1 MVALDYGVLPIFARN
16 ARESTPVRREL
27 GRCFGWH
34 CLTAAEKSGI
44 ILSIV
49 VVSGVLLL
57 AYMYYLGRATI
68 SRRERTSVRLPGG
81 RRVEHGRGQPSNT
94 AIAPLPVVQQWP
106 GYPAQVFYQPA
117 VFSVDEAHRARA
129 QPCVGRYHRHTPPA
143 IMYPLPPIQHYA
155 TPTTQHTPKVPIQQ
169 QYGGHREASLPR
181 IARSESNMQTSQA
194 APSSPPASGGRP
206 RQPTLLQR
214 LGRALR
220 LPVGR
225 ASTIASTSV
234 PGTPRRT
241 VSRESA
247 NRRWTTRRDEE
258 MAATTDGDADNG
270 ERGRQRQPP
279 RGRRG
284 SVAAEED
291 ETRSLQTNVATVHS
305 DDFRIVNP
313 PSLLLQQLEADGDND
328 ANMAELC
335 ASHWIPSESSVQM
348 EERPPGRRRQTV
360 HYVARPELRNQE
372 ESRPSREALRLGG
385 LEGR

>member
-1 MVALDYGVLPIFARN
+1 M
-16 ARESTPVRREL
+16 PVRRGL
-27 GRCFGWH
+27 GRCPGWH

-68 SRRERTSVRLPGG
+68 SRRESTSVRLPGG
-81 RRVEHGRGQPSNT
+81 RRVEPCRVQPPNT

-129 QPCVGRYHRHTPPA
+129 QPYIRPYHQYTPPA
-143 IMYPLPPIQHYA
+143 IIYPLPPIQRYPM
-155 TPTTQHTPKVPIQQ
+155 PTTQHSPTAPIQRQ
-169 QYGGHREASLPR
+169 CGHREASLPGA
-181 IARSESNMQTSQA
+181 ARSESNMQASQA
-194 APSSPPASGGRP
+194 SPSSPPGSLRRP

-220 LPVGR
+220 MPVGR

-241 VSRESA
+241 VSRDSPS
-247 NRRWTTRRDEE
+247 RRRTARRD
-258 MAATTDGDADNG
+258 AATVGTDGEAGSG
-270 ERGRQRQPP
+270 EEGRHRQTSRGR
-279 RGRRG
+279 GG
-284 SVAAEED
+284 YVAAEED

-305 DDFRIVNP
+305 DDFQIVNP
-313 PSLLLQQLEADGDND
+313 PSPLLRQLG
-328 ANMAELC
+328 
-335 ASHWIPSESSVQM
+335 W
-348 EERPPGRRRQTV
+348 
-360 HYVARPELRNQE
+360 
-372 ESRPSREALRLGG
+372 
-385 LEGR
+385 